1 MSDEQYRAARL
12 VEFLRQ
18 APEQGLLNSAVAK
31 SRFAAVE
38 QVFAELNADERRD
51 IRLIDVDAVC
61 ARLHKIEGSS
71 IRPEVVEL
79 YKSRVHAALVDYL
92 NWVKDAKSFTSIGG
106 EAPLVKKR
114 GPLSDRERSRE
125 SAALEEIK
133 LATTGQRDDLV
144 SVPLREGVTVHI
156 ANLPLDLSAHEARRI
171 AGVIE
176 ALARPG
182 REDKPDAG

>member
-1 MSDEQYRAARL
+1 MSDEQYRSARL

-38 QVFAELNADERRD
+38 QVFAELNAEERRD
-51 IRLIDVDAVC
+51 IRLIDVDTVC

-79 YKSRVHAALVDYL
+79 YKSRVQAALADYL
-92 NWVKDAKSFTSIGG
+92 AWVRDPKGFASIGG
-106 EAPLVKKR
+106 ESPRARKR
-114 GPLSDRERSRE
+114 TALSDQERSVE
-125 SAALEEIK
+125 SGALEEIR
-133 LATTGQRDDLV
+133 LATTGPRDDLV
-144 SVPLREGVTVHI
+144 SVPLRENLTVHI
-156 ANLPLDLSAHEARRI
+156 ANLPLDLSQQEARRI

-176 ALARPG
+176 ALARPEG
-182 REDKPDAG
+182 KTGGA